1 MPTLRSTRGVAM
13 AFVLGAL
20 LVGGVV
26 GFTADR
32 VLGHDDACAR
42 YFTRGELRNR
52 FADRLELTPAQRVTV
67 DSILDQ
73 KRAAMDSLQAPVQSA
88 MTAVSDLTTRR
99 IDAVL
104 DASQRARFA
113 AMRADRDRRERA
125 DSTER
130 ARHR

>member
-1 MPTLRSTRGVAM
+1 MPTMRSTRGAAM

-42 YFTRGELRNR
+42 YFTRGELRKR
-52 FADRLELTPAQRVTV
+52 FSDRLELTPAQRVTV

-73 KRAAMDSLQAPVQSA
+73 KRAAMDSLQAPVQA
-88 MTAVSDLTTRR
+88 AITAVSELTTRR

-113 AMRADRDRRERA
+113 AMRADHDRRDRA

-130 ARHR
+130 VRHH